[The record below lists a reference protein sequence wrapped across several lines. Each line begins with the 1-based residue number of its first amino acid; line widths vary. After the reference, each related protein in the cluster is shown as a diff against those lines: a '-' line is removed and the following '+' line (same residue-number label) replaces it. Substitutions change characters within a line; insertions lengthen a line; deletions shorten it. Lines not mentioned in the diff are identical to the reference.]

1 MNIIEMHNSF
11 DKKIIDSYTYYT
23 NNSNNYPKKYDYIS
37 SSYISFLIFIFLF
50 FLYNMCSSCYIM
62 RRNYLLSNNTSRIIN
77 NENNEIDQ
85 TDELDEIDEIDEI
98 DENNK
103 NNEIE
108 PPIIDNDSDE
118 LISYSELMR
127 QNNKNYL

>member
-1 MNIIEMHNSF
+1 MNIIEMQNSF
-11 DKKIIDSYTYYT
+11 DKKIIDSYTYYR
-23 NNSNNYPKKYDYIS
+23 NNSNDYPKKYDYIG

-50 FLYNMCSSCYIM
+50 FLYNMCSFCYIM
-62 RRNYLLSNNTSRIIN
+62 RRNYLLSNNTSLIIN

-85 TDELDEIDEIDEI
+85 IDELDEI

-108 PPIIDNDSDE
+108 PPIIDNNSDE
-118 LISYSELMR
+118 LISYSELMNQ
-127 QNNKNYL
+127 QNNN

>member
-1 MNIIEMHNSF
+1 MHNSF

-50 FLYNMCSSCYIM
+50 FLYNMCSSFYKM
-62 RRNYLLSNNTSRIIN
+62 RINYLLSNNTGRIIN
-77 NENNEIDQ
+77 INENNEIDEIDEM
-85 TDELDEIDEIDEI
+85 DELDELDETDKTDE
-98 DENNK
+98 

-118 LISYSELMR
+118 LISYSELMNQ
-127 QNNKNYL
+127 QNNN